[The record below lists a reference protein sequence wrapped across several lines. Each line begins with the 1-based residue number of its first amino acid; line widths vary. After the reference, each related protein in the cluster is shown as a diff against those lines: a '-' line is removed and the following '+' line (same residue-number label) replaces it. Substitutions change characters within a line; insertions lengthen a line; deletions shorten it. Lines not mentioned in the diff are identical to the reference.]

1 MFERL
6 LSTDRQVFEQFAELA
21 SRLPAAAR
29 LLQRLFAEPA
39 ALGQHAAAI
48 EALEHEADRVVR
60 EINVQLDT
68 ALVTPIDREDVHLL
82 ASRLDDVV
90 DLIDD
95 AARRAVAFR
104 IGGVREPATRLA
116 DVLVRAGEALEAAVT
131 HVRDSRLALAR
142 SREVR
147 HLEKDGDAVYAAA
160 VSELFAGRP
169 DPLEVLK
176 WKELYDCL
184 EGAVDECAHAAGVL
198 ESISLKHA

>member
-1 MFERL
+1 MFQRL

-29 LLQRLFAEPA
+29 LLRRLFAEPA
-39 ALGQHAAAI
+39 ALAQHAAAI
-48 EALEHEADRVVR
+48 EALEHAADRVVR
-60 EINVQLDT
+60 DINVQLDT
-68 ALVTPIDREDVHLL
+68 ALITPIDREDVHLL
-82 ASRLDDVV
+82 ASHLDDVV

-104 IGGVREPATRLA
+104 IREVREPATRLA
-116 DVLVRAGEALEAAVT
+116 DVLVRAGEALDAAVA
-131 HVRDSRLALAR
+131 HLRNSRLVLAR

-147 HLEKDGDAVYAAA
+147 QLEREGDAVYAAA

-184 EGAVDECAHAAGVL
+184 EAAVDECAHAAGVL

>member
-1 MFERL
+1 MIDHNR
-6 LSTDRQVFEQFAELA
+6 
-21 SRLPAAAR
+21 
-29 LLQRLFAEPA
+29 
-39 ALGQHAAAI
+39 I

-68 ALVTPIDREDVHLL
+68 ALITPFDREDVHLL
-82 ASRLDDVV
+82 ASHLDDVV

-104 IGGVREPATRLA
+104 IGEVREPATRLA
-116 DVLVRAGEALEAAVT
+116 DVLVRAGEALDAAVA
-131 HVRDSRLALAR
+131 HLRNSRLVLMR

-147 HLEKDGDAVYAAA
+147 PLEIEGDAVYAAA

-169 DPLEVLK
+169 EPLEVLK

-184 EGAVDECAHAAGVL
+184 EQAVDECAHAAGVL

>member
-29 LLQRLFAEPA
+29 LLRRLFAEPA
-39 ALGQHAAAI
+39 ALDQHAAAI
-48 EALEHEADRVVR
+48 EALEHAADRVVR
-60 EINVQLDT
+60 RINVQLDT
-68 ALVTPIDREDVHLL
+68 ALIAPFDREDAHRL

-104 IGGVREPATRLA
+104 IAEAREPVTRLA
-116 DVLVRAGEALEAAVT
+116 DVLVRAGEALEAAVID
-131 HVRDSRLALAR
+131 VRNSRLVLAQ

-147 HLEKDGDAVYAAA
+147 QLEKEGDAVYAAA
-160 VSELFAGRP
+160 VSELFAGHP

-184 EGAVDECAHAAGVL
+184 EDAVDECAHAAGVL

>member
-1 MFERL
+1 MFQRL

-29 LLQRLFAEPA
+29 LLRRLFAEPA
-39 ALGQHAAAI
+39 ALGRHAAAI
-48 EALEHEADRVVR
+48 EALEHQADRIVR

-68 ALVTPIDREDVHLL
+68 ALITPIDREDVHLL

-104 IGGVREPATRLA
+104 IAEAREPVTRLA
-116 DVLVRAGEALEAAVT
+116 DVLVRAGEALEAAVA
-131 HVRDSRLALAR
+131 HVRNSRLVLAR

-147 HLEKDGDAVYAAA
+147 QLEKEGDAVYAAA

-169 DPLEVLK
+169 DPIELLK

-184 EGAVDECAHAAGVL
+184 EQAVDECAHAAAVL